1 MKFKYIAYLL
11 LLTVLAACKKD
22 LGNYIYTPPSEPVI
36 VNFTDRTFDALVGD
50 SLILQPYV
58 ELDGADPYKD
68 LTFDWE
74 IFVDEA
80 ARTDKYTGYPLK
92 IVYNLSPKT
101 RTAKLTVTDKR
112 NQMKYFFP
120 FKIAGNTQFTKGF
133 TVLSVD
139 AGVTKLSF
147 IKPDSASILSNL
159 YFSLHNEN
167 LPDNPVQ
174 LFAKPYA
181 YQPGTAEDYWVI
193 AKDPQKNSVII
204 DGNTMLRK
212 RFFADQ
218 FFSPPA
224 SIVTER
230 FEASKGF
237 ATGIINGKLYL
248 SVTTTA
254 PFAPDWGK
262 FSNPQAGDYELSPYF
277 GNTNNYYF
285 GFDIKTKAF
294 VSFSSTGGYSGTEYQ
309 VNGDAFNP
317 KNIGMSNLLFMQ
329 PVPGTNYAFFKDDA
343 GSVYEISFGIEMDN
357 YFSTRVIKPYAKKI
371 FKGSAMVNGDTKWQR
386 SGTDVFYFSSNDK
399 IYRYNPINEDLR
411 LLDANLSG
419 KKISM
424 LKLSG
429 NTLTA
434 GVDGELVF
442 LDVSVGAN
450 GKLVKTIKGIPGA
463 PVDFVSKNL

>member
-1 MKFKYIAYLL
+1 MKFKYIIYTLA
-11 LLTVLAACKKD
+11 LTVLAACKKD
-22 LGNYIYTPPSEPVI
+22 LGNYNYSPPSEPI
-36 VNFTDRTFDALVGD
+36 LVNFTDRTFDALVGD

-58 ELDGADPYKD
+58 ELDKADLYKD
-68 LTFDWE
+68 LIFDWE
-74 IFVDEA
+74 IFVDEE
-80 ARTDKYTGYPLK
+80 ARSDKYTGYPLK

-120 FKIAGNTQFTKGF
+120 FKIAGNTQFTKGM

-147 IKPDSASILSNL
+147 VKPDSVSILSNL
-159 YFSLHNEN
+159 YYSLHNEN
-167 LPDNPVQ
+167 LPANPVQ

-193 AKDPQKNSVII
+193 AKDGEKSSVII

-212 RFFADQ
+212 RYFPEQ

-224 SIVTER
+224 NIVTER

-262 FSNPQAGDYELSPYF
+262 FASPQSGDYTLSPYF
-277 GNTNNYYF
+277 GNTNNFYF
-285 GFDIKTKAF
+285 GFDTKTKAF
-294 VSFSSTGGYSGTEYQ
+294 VSFSSTGSYSGTEYQ
-309 VNGDAFNP
+309 VSGSAFNP
-317 KNIGMSNLLFMQ
+317 KSIGMSNLLFMQ
-329 PVPGTNYAFFKDDA
+329 PVPGTTYAFFKDDA
-343 GSVYEISFGIEMDN
+343 GEVYELSFSIDMDN
-357 YFSTRVIKPYAKKI
+357 YFSSRIIKPYTKKV
-371 FKGSAMVNGDTKWQR
+371 FKGSALVNADTKWQR

-399 IYRYNPINEDLR
+399 IYRYNPLNEELR

-434 GVDGELVF
+434 GIDGALVF
-442 LDVSVGAN
+442 LDVSVGSN
-450 GKLVKTIKGIPGA
+450 GKHIKTIEGIPGA